1 MCSILE
7 DEVELFTISEFQT
20 MMKKQQEKV
29 YSSLMTKKKL
39 QEKHKDE
46 ISFVTKNG
54 KSDTNSALTEAWYNK
69 RKFSK
74 ANEAESIIKAVAKLR
89 LVFTLPY
96 KILRTQ

>member
-1 MCSILE
+1 MRSILE
-7 DEVELFTISEFQT
+7 DELELFTITEFQAI
-20 MMKKQQEKV
+20 MKKQQEKV
-29 YSSLMTKKKL
+29 YSSLMVKKKL

-46 ISFVTKNG
+46 ISLVTKNG

-74 ANEAESIIKAVAKLR
+74 TNEAESIIKAVAKLR